1 MFWVPTTRFPSDLF
15 ANVNICPKAG
25 LVLWLLMIS
34 LSTLFSYMF
43 HARGHLWQSAM
54 RLSSL
59 EAVICDGIL
68 RLENQL
74 TISSRGM
81 TYSYACHDTVP
92 PFLSTHHLTSWFLWL
107 FSRHLAT
114 PPWIS
119 PAFRCLPVAPVAST
133 SPQQATARVK
143 GTVERDCWKGLPGYC
158 QVISEDRT
166 SHKRTGN
173 ASSWS
178 SCQENIRTLNSEIF
192 RVTVAIKRQ
201 GSNGLR
207 VLKMLR
213 VLASESA
220 EESSSE
226 WPGQMASSWEFF
238 VPSVR
243 RAKIWR
249 NYESSLHKAGSK
261 PSTQP
266 DSCFLWSCFSFQS
279 SWLCLAHPTPREIQV
294 KIIENHTAC
303 STVPP
308 CQRQKTIATIN
319 LKFDSISI

>member
-1 MFWVPTTRFPSDLF
+1 MYILNIYNCSVLAACSEFPRRVFQAIFSRMSTY
-15 ANVNICPKAG
+15 VQR
-25 LVLWLLMIS
+25 LVWCCDCWWS
-34 LSTLFSYMF
+34 LSLYSILIYVSCSWSLVTICYEAFKPWSCNLRWHSATRKPTDYLIQRYDIFICMSWYGPAFPLHSSFDILISMTLLATS
-43 HARGHLWQSAM
+43 RN
-54 RLSSL
+54 SSL
-59 EAVICDGIL
+59 DLSRFSLPPRGA
-68 RLENQL
+68 
-74 TISSRGM
+74 SSI
-81 TYSYACHDTVP
+81 
-92 PFLSTHHLTSWFLWL
+92 HLT
-107 FSRHLAT
+107 T
-114 PPWIS
+114 
-119 PAFRCLPVAPVAST
+119 ASHST
-133 SPQQATARVK
+133 F
-143 GTVERDCWKGLPGYC
+143 ERDCWKGLPGYC

-178 SCQENIRTLNSEIF
+178 SCQENIRTEIF
-192 RVTVAIKRQ
+192 RVTVAIK
-201 GSNGLR
+201 
-207 VLKMLR
+207 KMLR

-266 DSCFLWSCFSFQS
+266 DRCFLWSCFSFKS

-303 STVPP
+303 STVP
-308 CQRQKTIATIN
+308 IATIN
-319 LKFDSISI
+319 LKFDWISI

>member
-133 SPQQATARVK
+133 SPQQATARLK
-143 GTVERDCWKGLPGYC
+143 ETVERDCQDTARSFLRIERATKGLAMP
-158 QVISEDRT
+158 
-166 SHKRTGN
+166 
-173 ASSWS
+173 
-178 SCQENIRTLNSEIF
+178 
-192 RVTVAIKRQ
+192 RVDPAVRRILGPRY
-201 GSNGLR
+201 
-207 VLKMLR
+207 
-213 VLASESA
+213 SESPWP
-220 EESSSE
+220 SS
-226 WPGQMASSWEFF
+226 GKAQMGWECW
-238 VPSVR
+238 
-243 RAKIWR
+243 KCW
-249 NYESSLHKAGSK
+249 E
-261 PSTQP
+261 
-266 DSCFLWSCFSFQS
+266 C
-279 SWLCLAHPTPREIQV
+279 
-294 KIIENHTAC
+294 
-303 STVPP
+303 
-308 CQRQKTIATIN
+308 
-319 LKFDSISI
+319 